1 MYQTW
6 LADLVQPLLN
16 EEIGLV
22 TGNRWYDPTC
32 RSWGALIRF
41 FYNAL
46 CVPPMYFMQATWGGS
61 LAIKRVVFATD
72 FFRESLADHYSEE
85 VIFQSA
91 TSNEGLRFE
100 IQPDVMIL
108 NRETSTLRAAFNFM
122 KRQLLWTR
130 LYHPSWSRLLV
141 GTCAVYLFFSGLLL
155 VGIYALAIGK
165 ILLACIFLGGTLL
178 EIVTCQIL
186 AEWLH
191 RSIAR
196 RAQRVQGTVFPQIDW
211 PSRCRM
217 VVVLPIAFIV
227 YSYAMLAAAIARR
240 VTWSGITYV
249 VIPPGSIHMVEYHPI
264 IEVNE
269 TE

>member
-1 MYQTW
+1 
-6 LADLVQPLLN
+6 
-16 EEIGLV
+16 
-22 TGNRWYDPTC
+22 
-32 RSWGALIRF
+32 
-41 FYNAL
+41 
-46 CVPPMYFMQATWGGS
+46 MYFMQATWGGS